1 MATGHQPDP
10 LQNPSQGP
18 AGQRRPDGGAGIAE
32 AAKAQAQA
40 AWSETKD
47 SVRSSVA
54 HQQEAAAEGIGDMA
68 GALRTAAQQLG
79 GQRKETVASLAEY
92 AADGLERLS
101 GTLRS
106 KDLDTLVHDVEDFA
120 RRQPALFFG
129 AAVAAGFLALRFLK
143 SSREHPD
150 SDIAPSAGRSF
161 GPDLPQESERL
172 H

>member
-1 MATGHQPDP
+1 MATGIQPDP
-10 LQNPSQGP
+10 LQNPSQDSTRP
-18 AGQRRPDGGAGIAE
+18 RPDDSAGIAE

-40 AWSETKD
+40 AWSEARQ

-68 GALRTAAQQLG
+68 GALRAAARQLG
-79 GQRKETVASLAEY
+79 GQRKDTVANLADY

-101 GTLRS
+101 GTLRT
-106 KDLDTLVHDVEDFA
+106 KDLDTLVRDVETFA

-129 AAVAAGFLALRFLK
+129 AAVAAGFLAIRFLK

-150 SDIAPSAGRSF
+150 TEVTERTGRPY
-161 GPDLPQESERL
+161 GPDLPPESEHL